1 MHCFRSPQV
10 QIGKWFEGTGITNH
24 AHSQV
29 SDPGCALP
37 LILQGLERCTQPFVR
52 GHWLDHTNTI
62 MPAEIMYDTTQK
74 VPQHPFAE
82 QYVKTISPD
91 HLWAKPGIMPLKRL
105 WPLGHFRGSSWP
117 PHWKPFWSPASLFQG
132 FCTTGWLGLHLLK
145 HCIPSM
151 VFCIWEK
158 LLNPLDAPQDTPATF
173 CWGLPFFKE
182 EWGIL
187 FQCLPFG
194 VMGGVVSVLQGCK
207 APWYPLPHSDPGIIQ
222 GAALG
227 EASNVHV
234 TAQWI
239 LLAQGWPPAVNH
251 DVSLDW
257 VSTWPYLGTLPF

>member
-105 WPLGHFRGSSWP
+105 WPLPGFFVASSLETFL
-117 PHWKPFWSPASLFQG
+117 KPCFPFSRVLYHRLAGAASFEALHSQHG
-132 FCTTGWLGLHLLK
+132 FLHLR
-145 HCIPSM
+145 
-151 VFCIWEK
+151 K

-227 EASNVHV
+227 K
-234 TAQWI
+234 
-239 LLAQGWPPAVNH
+239 PAMYMWLHNEFFW
-251 DVSLDW
+251 LRGG
-257 VSTWPYLGTLPF
+257 PQL